1 MAIDP
6 VTGMEMGYYPSMS
19 QFDFMLAPSE
29 QYTRYLG
36 QRFPQATS
44 FQQAAAR
51 GAMSPAYSLYSAVE
65 PYGQFGSFGEFL
77 TESPDVTR
85 QQILNAA
92 MQAGGYGGYR
102 NPTLDAGRE
111 LETNR
116 FSGFTPEDNPAQYAL
131 FYGGSGVTREQA
143 LQRQQRLAAT
153 QALSELGP
161 RAAFNPALQRAAAG
175 AVQDMYNR
183 YLGGTASGV
192 GSFAQAGPTG
202 FMNYYLQQRRL
213 AGV

>member
-1 MAIDP
+1 MATDP
-6 VTGMEMGYYPSMS
+6 ITGMEYDPSVS

-36 QRFPQATS
+36 QRFPTATP

-65 PYGQFGSFGEFL
+65 PYGEFGSFGEFL
-77 TESPDVTR
+77 TQSPQVTR
-85 QQILNAA
+85 EQILQAA
-92 MQAGGYGGYR
+92 RQAGGYGGPNNEY
-102 NPTLDAGRE
+102 E
-111 LETNR
+111 
-116 FSGFTPEDNPAQYAL
+116 GFTNIANPAQYAL
-131 FYGGSGVTREQA
+131 FYGGAGVTREQA

-153 QALSELGP
+153 QALSELGS

-183 YLGGTASGV
+183 YLAGTDTGPQ
-192 GSFAQAGPTG
+192 SFAQRGPTG